1 MINEKNNLYGTRQLC
16 VYQKTGKVEVISE
29 DVLKSVRQ
37 QIIESIEKWVYI
49 VLVSTVIQLF
59 FFLVDGM
66 VLWT

>member
-1 MINEKNNLYGTRQLC
+1 MC
-16 VYQKTGKVEVISE
+16 VYQKTEKVEVISE

-37 QIIESIEKWVYI
+37 QNVDSIEKWVDI

-66 VLWT
+66 VLQI